1 MPPPSLGTWQID
13 VAERKGF
20 FQQQR
25 LAVERVQDEHG
36 KATEALDARDRDIG
50 LVAVDAVV
58 RAVRDGQG
66 LVMVAGAVNRA
77 AYSLIAARDLEQPA
91 DLKGKIVAVRD
102 TEDATA
108 AILKRMLRARG
119 LADADYR
126 LIGFDDPGLRGAA
139 IANGTVGA
147 ALVDPPQ
154 AARLEAGGFKSFGH
168 AFETVEEYQAEAFVI
183 RSDWG
188 RQNEERLVRFLRAIV
203 QAERW
208 IYAPSNKQEAID
220 ILASTFKLSAVEA
233 GRLYEQ
239 YVEKVPA
246 VPKAGELE
254 EAGVRVVTELLDE
267 VDAIDPPLPDPASL
281 IDTSYV
287 TKAR

>member
-25 LAVERVQDEHG
+25 LDVERVQDEHG
-36 KATEALDARDRDIG
+36 KATEALDARNRDIS
-50 LVAVDAVV
+50 LVPVDAVV

-77 AYSLIAARDLEQPA
+77 AHSLIAARDFEQPA
-91 DLKGKIVAVRD
+91 DLKGKICGPGHRRRHRRD
-102 TEDATA
+102 PQ
-108 AILKRMLRARG
+108 
-119 LADADYR
+119 ADAEGPRTGRRR
-126 LIGFDDPGLRGAA
+126 LPSDRLRRSRPAGC
-139 IANGTVGA
+139 GDSERDVGA

-154 AARLEAGGFKSFGH
+154 AARLDASGFKSFGS
-168 AFETVEEYQAEAFVI
+168 AFETVEDYQAEAFVI

-188 RQNEERLVRFLRAIV
+188 RQNEERAVRFLRAIV

-208 IYAPSNKQEAID
+208 IYTPSNKLEAID

-233 GRLYEQ
+233 GRVYEQ
-239 YVEKVPA
+239 YVEKLPA
-246 VPKAGELE
+246 VPKARR
-254 EAGVRVVTELLDE
+254 AGGGRRPRRHG
-267 VDAIDPPLPDPASL
+267 AFGQGGRHRPAPPDPASL